1 MLSASQSLSSE
12 ICSLTAPSSQ
22 RHRPLISKDLVTI
35 PHLPKASP
43 ASICPH
49 CSAVPAPYLPS
60 GAGALW
66 ARVPDGHVQQG
77 QGRRLS
83 AFEGSLQQSRV
94 CPAPTISACAVG
106 DRGAEEHKGPQT
118 IGRAGSIPHTH
129 GGRHTGFVCSRCLPP
144 WRGQALPSVL
154 AAPLFPRCLPGV
166 RQAGERRRGR
176 GLATC
181 GGGRILM
188 DFPSLSLGV

>member
-1 MLSASQSLSSE
+1 MLSASQSLCSE

-22 RHRPLISKDLVTI
+22 RHQPLISDGGLGQPSHAPLQDLVTI

-43 ASICPH
+43 ASVCPH

-66 ARVPDGHVQQG
+66 ARVPDGHVRQG
-77 QGRRLS
+77 RGRRLS

-106 DRGAEEHKGPQT
+106 DRGVEEHKGPQT
-118 IGRAGSIPHTH
+118 IGRAGAFLTPMAA
-129 GGRHTGFVCSRCLPP
+129 GKR
-144 WRGQALPSVL
+144 ALS
-154 AAPLFPRCLPGV
+154 AAAASLR
-166 RQAGERRRGR
+166 
-176 GLATC
+176 
-181 GGGRILM
+181 GGGRRCR
-188 DFPSLSLGV
+188 PCSLLLCSLAACQG